1 MKPSENKR
9 GCALGL
15 VLFCVLFSL
24 VAHSQEREPA
34 VISIIIDDIGY
45 HDADRQMIDL
55 PGDITFAVLPNGPK
69 ATQLAEY
76 AHQQGKEVMLHMPMQ
91 STLGL
96 AAEVGVLNIDMQE
109 KGVIAGI
116 QQGFAKVPHAVGL
129 NNHQGSLLT
138 RHPGHMSWVMKE
150 LQKKGHYFV
159 DSRTSKQSVAEQVAN
174 EQGVPTIRRDVFL
187 DHDINEVSIK
197 ERFNYLLEVALK
209 KGHAVAIG
217 HPHPETLAVLKE
229 LLPSLAEKGIR
240 LKPISYQ
247 LKRDAQSR
255 WALNQQKMLPLG
267 KFEFIK

>member
-1 MKPSENKR
+1 VVMKPSENKR
-9 GCALGL
+9 RWALGL
-15 VLFCVLFSL
+15 ALFCVLFSL
-24 VAHSQEREPA
+24 AAHSQEPEQA

-45 HDADRQMIDL
+45 HEADRQMIDL
-55 PGDITFAVLPNGPK
+55 PGDITFAILPNGPK

-109 KGVIAGI
+109 KAVVSGI
-116 QQGFAKVPHAVGL
+116 QKGFAKVPHAVGL

-150 LQKKGHYFV
+150 LQRAGHYFV

-174 EQGVPTIRRDVFL
+174 EQGVLTIRRDVFL
-187 DHDINEVSIK
+187 DHEINEASIK

-209 KGHAVAIG
+209 KGHAVAIA

-247 LKRDAQSR
+247 LQQGAQSR
-255 WALNQQKMLPLG
+255 WTLNQQKMLPLG
-267 KFEFIK
+267 KL